1 MLAPLRIRRLNI
13 PAIGGGQPDPL
24 KDYTDRLIKLV
35 PAEIVGLY
43 MAGKVAINDRYPIG
57 GPKPAGALLSES
69 AAWIGWTLFCLI
81 ALVLIRRWATSDK
94 QANIPPEWE
103 AIGLVVISYFIWLYS
118 LGDVFARVF
127 LIWDPL
133 IASLLVL
140 GWTFLVP
147 LLYM

>member
-1 MLAPLRIRRLNI
+1 MYVSSIANSTLEYTGD
-13 PAIGGGQPDPL
+13 GGGQPDPL

-81 ALVLIRRWATSDK
+81 ALVVSFVD
-94 QANIPPEWE
+94 
-103 AIGLVVISYFIWLYS
+103 GLRVISKPIYHLS
-118 LGDVFARVF
+118 GKR
-127 LIWDPL
+127 
-133 IASLLVL
+133 
-140 GWTFLVP
+140 
-147 LLYM
+147 